1 MIVTA
6 VQVLW
11 PAQSLVLLSGS
22 DGSCPRL
29 SQSISSSSVQSTTR
43 RQILRHA
50 LLLLVPT
57 VAETIASGGG
67 TGTLPIAAAAAAAA
81 ATDSV
86 RSLPPSLEIT
96 AIGAVQ
102 ITLSEPTR
110 LGLEL
115 MDVTIGTPP
124 RTVAAVRAVP
134 FATRVTGAVQ
144 AGMILPDFDSAAA
157 VSQRLAEGPYPVTLV
172 FANLASMTGDAL
184 GDDEMPLVTAQDAL
198 NLAQQTSGRSGTAD
212 STIGSATD
220 AYTIAEL
227 SSSGNSCTTRS
238 RRGDVLEVEYEA
250 RWASS
255 SSSPLD
261 AAKDGFVYDSSQ
273 ERGTGSSYFMVL
285 GSGDM
290 LPGVDLGLYDM
301 CPGQVRGLTIPPRLA
316 YGTKGNRTWRIPP
329 NATLYWSV
337 RLVSVNAVPR

>member
-6 VQVLW
+6 VRLLW
-11 PAQSLVLLSGS
+11 PAQSLVLFSGS
-22 DGSCPRL
+22 NWDGSPPPPAALL
-29 SQSISSSSVQSTTR
+29 SKSSSSVESSR
-43 RQILRHA
+43 RQILRQA
-50 LLLLVPT
+50 VLVVT
-57 VAETIASGGG
+57 AAASGVC
-67 TGTLPIAAAAAAAA
+67 GTLPLA
-81 ATDSV
+81 ATAAEIADPI
-86 RSLPPSLEIT
+86 RSLPPRLEIT
-96 AIGAVQ
+96 ATGTVQ
-102 ITLSEPTR
+102 IILSQPTR

-124 RTVAAVRAVP
+124 RTVAAVRAMP

-157 VSQRLAEGPYPVTLV
+157 VSQRLANGPYPVTLV
-172 FANLASMTGDAL
+172 FANLASMTGDAI

-198 NLAQQTSGRSGTAD
+198 NLAQQTSGGSSGTAD
-212 STIGSATD
+212 STTGSTKAD
-220 AYTIAEL
+220 AYTVAEL
-227 SSSGNSCTTRS
+227 SFADNSCTTRS
-238 RRGDVLEVEYEA
+238 RRGDVLEIEYEA
-250 RWASS
+250 RWISSS

-261 AAKDGFVYDSSQ
+261 AAKNGFVYDSSQ
-273 ERGTGSSYFMVL
+273 QRGTGSSYFMVL

-316 YGTKGNRTWRIPP
+316 YSSKGNRTWRIPP
-329 NATLYWSV
+329 NATLYWNV